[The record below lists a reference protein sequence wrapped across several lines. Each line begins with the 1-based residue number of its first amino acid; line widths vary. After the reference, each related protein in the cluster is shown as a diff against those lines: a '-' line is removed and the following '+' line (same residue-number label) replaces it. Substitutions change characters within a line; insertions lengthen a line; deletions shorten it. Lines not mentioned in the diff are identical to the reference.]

1 MPYSIFLYVYNI
13 REFLRGRVTKALN
26 CDLWS
31 RNSMFLGILPS
42 GEKYP
47 YAEGADFNHD
57 WLFVDWGTYHL
68 HNGTLTL
75 NLETNGR
82 QEYAFQFLETIKTES
97 NQGKKQFRT
106 LYKLIPLKKV
116 VTLDQW
122 MSKKVS

>member
-1 MPYSIFLYVYNI
+1 MPYSISLYVYNI

-31 RNSMFLGILPS
+31 RQSMFQGVLLS

-47 YAEGADFNHD
+47 NAEGTDFNHD
-57 WLFVDWGTYHL
+57 WLIVDWGTYHL

-75 NLETNGR
+75 NLETNG
-82 QEYAFQFLETIKTES
+82 QHEYTVQFLDTIKTES
-97 NQGKKQFRT
+97 KQGKKRFRT

-122 MSKKVS
+122 MSEVVS